1 LSDPEQDPDPGD
13 PLHFAPRRL
22 RDQADQAD
30 PATAE
35 FEKVDKALSALRMP
49 YENLAPPPPIVAP
62 PPPMRA
68 PVLRSERPP
77 NIFAEALARA
87 EREQL
92 EREQLEREL
101 IEEPEF
107 FPSRPSLHILAKFV
121 IAISAAALGA
131 LTYVVVFPT
140 SQSAVEDTALWG
152 LPTWQALKS
161 SWFPAPLPKLTPTLM
176 VRDNSGSINEL
187 LEFGVN
193 VVNPAPGM
201 NVIIKNMPPG
211 AKLTAGTRLSTSEW
225 GVPAQDI
232 ADAVITPPTDFT
244 GEMNLSAE
252 LRGADGAALVTTFVR
267 LTWTAPPVRAAV
279 ATAPSSPAPQEPP
292 QVVAPPPPA
301 AAAVASSPAIAAV
314 APPPAPAEPI
324 RELSPNEIAG
334 LVRRAQELLAS
345 GDLQAARL
353 QLTRAAEAHDP
364 RAALLLAKTFDPM
377 TQRQYGAADPG
388 PDLAQARNWYQRAR
402 EWGSPEAQRQLDA
415 LASYPR
421 R

>member
-1 LSDPEQDPDPGD
+1 LSDPKQDLDPDN
-13 PLHFAPRRL
+13 PLHYAPRRL
-22 RDQADQAD
+22 RDQDDPTD

-35 FEKVDKALSALRMP
+35 FEKVDKALSALRTS
-49 YENLAPPPPIVAP
+49 YENVPPL
-62 PPPMRA
+62 PPMRGQD
-68 PVLRSERPP
+68 LRSERQP
-77 NIFAEALARA
+77 NIFAEAVARA

-92 EREQLEREL
+92 ERELVEVPAL
-101 IEEPEF
+101 L
-107 FPSRPSLHILAKFV
+107 PSRRSMGIVTKFV
-121 IAISAAALGA
+121 IAVAGAGLGA
-131 LTYVVVFPT
+131 LIYVVVFPA
-140 SQSAVEDTALWG
+140 SQAAVEDTALWDLPAWQG
-152 LPTWQALKS
+152 LRS
-161 SWFPAPLPKLTPTLM
+161 SLFPAPLPKLTPTLM
-176 VRDNSGSINEL
+176 VRNNSGSINEL

-193 VVNPAPGM
+193 VVSPAPGM

-211 AKLTAGTRLSTSEW
+211 TKLTAGTRLSTSEW
-225 GVPAQDI
+225 VVPAQDI
-232 ADAVITPPTDFT
+232 ADAVITPPTDFI

-252 LRGADGAALVTTFVR
+252 LRGADGVALVTTFVR

-279 ATAPSSPAPQEPP
+279 AAAPPSPAPQELL

-301 AAAVASSPAIAAV
+301 VATL

-324 RELSPNEIAG
+324 RELTPNEIAG

-353 QLTRAAEAHDP
+353 QLTRAAEARDP

-377 TQRQYGAADPG
+377 ALRQHGAADPG
-388 PDLAQARNWYQRAR
+388 PELAQARYWYQRAR
-402 EWGSPEAQRQLDA
+402 EWGSPEAQRPLDA